1 MTKQQQQQ
9 QHPITPPPELVQEWA
24 HEHQSIVDGSMYVED
39 YIATQ
44 TARYRQIADAE
55 LEACCEYMQHED
67 FHGFARELRLARRPK
82 PPSLAEQGL
91 EALEQ
96 IDGWAVANMNHLSI
110 HDDLVTGVEAIHR
123 ALERL
128 QELEKGNE

>member
-1 MTKQQQQQ
+1 MTTE
-9 QHPITPPPELVQEWA
+9 HPITPSPVLIDKWRQEYTTNY
-24 HEHQSIVDGSMYVED
+24 SL
-39 YIATQ
+39 
-44 TARYRQIADAE
+44 ARQAARWGADAE

-82 PPSLAEQGL
+82 PLSLAEEAL

-110 HDDLVTGVEAIHR
+110 HDDLVTGVEAIRR

>member
-1 MTKQQQQQ
+1 MNEQQ

-24 HEHQSIVDGSMYVED
+24 HEHQSIVDGSMYVDE

-55 LEACCEYMQHED
+55 LEACVEWFVCDWTDIETAD
-67 FHGFARELRLARRPK
+67 KLCAARRPK
-82 PPSLAEQGL
+82 PLSLAK
-91 EALEQ
+91 EALDARKRIWNGYSTHADWKL
-96 IDGWAVANMNHLSI
+96 IDA
-110 HDDLVTGVEAIHR
+110 

-128 QELEKGNE
+128 QELEDANG